1 MHFDLVHEV
10 GNRARWKTTNVMTR
24 ASAVFMADEI
34 SAIGGVLGVQVNAR
48 TGSVT
53 ATFESA
59 AAKQAVARYL
69 VSLETKPVIL
79 RRPKSDPLVEISQAD
94 MPQAARRAAGLFDKA
109 GRIWTR
115 AVCTM
120 PVVQAA
126 REPKSFQ
133 SRDSEDQDAALDFTP
148 LVRWVTVRPLMPL
161 IVNGINA
168 ILGAIPYVIDGIKA
182 LFKGKLTVEVLDA
195 AAITV
200 SLLRRD
206 FRTAGIVILLLGID
220 SRKKNSKRSR
230 TDTMVILSIDKKN
243 KRLVMTSVLRDTYVT
258 IPGVG
263 RNRLNAANVFG
274 GQKLLFK
281 TFEKNF
287 DIHLDKYVQIDFY
300 NFIKLVD
307 AVGGVDMKL
316 SAAEI
321 KVMNKTYIPY
331 IAKSLKKDKN
341 ANLIKQNSSGQYHLN
356 GIQALAYSRV
366 RYVGTDFAR
375 TERQRKVMT
384 QIIKKAKKLSV
395 SEINDL
401 ADIVLPMITTN
412 LSKSEVMSMLLN
424 AKEYLN
430 YSIVNG
436 RMPINGSYKY
446 MTIRGAS
453 VLGVNFDKNKK
464 YWYKLVYGKN

>member
-1 MHFDLVHEV
+1 MKSGARKTDTGKQTKKKLTLRQKVIV
-10 GNRARWKTTNVMTR
+10 GLGAVLCLAVIIF
-24 ASAVFMADEI
+24 ASAYGVFLHYYNKMNITSLNDNDEI
-34 SAIGGVLGVQVNAR
+34 VTAIDYEEDEINENDLTDEERAQLDQFFEETNSMDQSSSSEDTPDGNQPDEKKAGETASDD
-48 TGSVT
+48 GSVQDD
-53 ATFESA
+53 AT
-59 AAKQAVARYL
+59 
-69 VSLETKPVIL
+69 T
-79 RRPKSDPLVEISQAD
+79 EIV
-94 MPQAARRAAGLFDKA
+94 KA
-109 GRIWTR
+109 SS
-115 AVCTM
+115 
-120 PVVQAA
+120 
-126 REPKSFQ
+126 K
-133 SRDSEDQDAALDFTP
+133 D
-148 LVRWVTVRPLMPL
+148 VT
-161 IVNGINA
+161 N
-168 ILGAIPYVIDGIKA
+168 
-182 LFKGKLTVEVLDA
+182 
-195 AAITV
+195 
-200 SLLRRD
+200 
-206 FRTAGIVILLLGID
+206 ILLLGID
-220 SRKKNSKRSR
+220 SRRKNSKRSR

-331 IAKSLKKDKN
+331 IDVSLNKKRN
-341 ANLIKQNSSGQYHLN
+341 ANLIKQNSTGIYHLN

-375 TERQRKVMT
+375 TERQRKVMAE
-384 QIIKKAKKLSV
+384 IIKKTKKLSV

-412 LSKSEVMSMLLN
+412 LSKGEVMSLLLN

-436 RMPINGSYKY
+436 RMPIDGSYKY

-453 VLGVNFDKNKK
+453 VLGVNFDKNKR

>member
-1 MHFDLVHEV
+1 MKSGARKTDTGKQTKKKLTLRQKVIV
-10 GNRARWKTTNVMTR
+10 GLGAVLCLAVIIF
-24 ASAVFMADEI
+24 ASAYGVFLHYYNKMNITSLNDNDEI
-34 SAIGGVLGVQVNAR
+34 VTAIDYEEDEINENDLTDEERAQLDQFFEETNSMDQSSSSEDTPDGNQPDEKKAGETASDD
-48 TGSVT
+48 GSVQDD
-53 ATFESA
+53 AT
-59 AAKQAVARYL
+59 
-69 VSLETKPVIL
+69 T
-79 RRPKSDPLVEISQAD
+79 EIV
-94 MPQAARRAAGLFDKA
+94 KA
-109 GRIWTR
+109 SS
-115 AVCTM
+115 
-120 PVVQAA
+120 
-126 REPKSFQ
+126 K
-133 SRDSEDQDAALDFTP
+133 D
-148 LVRWVTVRPLMPL
+148 VT
-161 IVNGINA
+161 N
-168 ILGAIPYVIDGIKA
+168 
-182 LFKGKLTVEVLDA
+182 
-195 AAITV
+195 
-200 SLLRRD
+200 
-206 FRTAGIVILLLGID
+206 ILLLGID

-331 IAKSLKKDKN
+331 IDVSLNKKRN
-341 ANLIKQNSSGQYHLN
+341 ANLIKQNSTGIYHLN

-375 TERQRKVMT
+375 TERQRKVMAE
-384 QIIKKAKKLSV
+384 IIKKTKKLSV

-412 LSKSEVMSMLLN
+412 LSKGEVMSLLLN

-430 YSIVNG
+430 
-436 RMPINGSYKY
+436 
-446 MTIRGAS
+446 
-453 VLGVNFDKNKK
+453 
-464 YWYKLVYGKN
+464 

>member
-1 MHFDLVHEV
+1 MKSDAKKTDTGTKKKLTLRQKVIVALGAVLCLVV
-10 GNRARWKTTNVMTR
+10 IVF
-24 ASAVFMADEI
+24 ASAYGVFLHYYNKMNISSLNDNDEI
-34 SAIGGVLGVQVNAR
+34 
-48 TGSVT
+48 VT
-53 ATFESA
+53 AIDYEEDEINEKDLSEEERAQLDQFFEEANST
-59 AAKQAVARYL
+59 
-69 VSLETKPVIL
+69 EDN
-79 RRPKSDPLVEISQAD
+79 KSD
-94 MPQAARRAAGLFDKA
+94 
-109 GRIWTR
+109 
-115 AVCTM
+115 
-120 PVVQAA
+120 
-126 REPKSFQ
+126 
-133 SRDSEDQDAALDFTP
+133 DAAIEIIKENNSD
-148 LVRWVTVRPLMPL
+148 VT
-161 IVNGINA
+161 N
-168 ILGAIPYVIDGIKA
+168 
-182 LFKGKLTVEVLDA
+182 
-195 AAITV
+195 
-200 SLLRRD
+200 
-206 FRTAGIVILLLGID
+206 ILLLGID
-220 SRKKNSKRSR
+220 SRKRNVTRSR

-243 KRLVMTSVLRDTYVT
+243 KKLVMTSVLRDTYVT

-263 RNRLNAANVFG
+263 RNRLNAANIFG

-281 TFEKNF
+281 TFEENF
-287 DIHLDKYVQIDFY
+287 DIHLEKYVQIDFY

-331 IAKSLKKDKN
+331 IDVSLNKKRN
-341 ANLIKQNSSGQYHLN
+341 ANLIKQNSTGIYHLN

-375 TERQRKVMT
+375 TERQRKVMAE
-384 QIIKKAKKLSV
+384 IIKKTKKLSV

-412 LSKSEVMSMLLN
+412 LSKGEVMSLLLN

-436 RMPINGSYKY
+436 RMPIDGSYKY

-453 VLGVNFDKNKK
+453 VLGVNFDKNKR

>member
-1 MHFDLVHEV
+1 MKSDAKKTDTGTKKKLTLRQKVIVALGAVLCLVV
-10 GNRARWKTTNVMTR
+10 IVF
-24 ASAVFMADEI
+24 ASAYGVFLHYYNKMNISSLNDNDEI
-34 SAIGGVLGVQVNAR
+34 
-48 TGSVT
+48 VT
-53 ATFESA
+53 AIDYEEDEINEKDLSEEERAQLDQFFEDANST
-59 AAKQAVARYL
+59 
-69 VSLETKPVIL
+69 EDN
-79 RRPKSDPLVEISQAD
+79 KSD
-94 MPQAARRAAGLFDKA
+94 
-109 GRIWTR
+109 
-115 AVCTM
+115 
-120 PVVQAA
+120 
-126 REPKSFQ
+126 
-133 SRDSEDQDAALDFTP
+133 DAAIEIIKENNSD
-148 LVRWVTVRPLMPL
+148 VT
-161 IVNGINA
+161 N
-168 ILGAIPYVIDGIKA
+168 
-182 LFKGKLTVEVLDA
+182 
-195 AAITV
+195 
-200 SLLRRD
+200 
-206 FRTAGIVILLLGID
+206 ILLLGID
-220 SRKKNSKRSR
+220 SRKRNVTRSR

-243 KRLVMTSVLRDTYVT
+243 KKLVMTSVLRDTYVT

-263 RNRLNAANVFG
+263 RNRLNAANIFG

-281 TFEKNF
+281 TFEENF
-287 DIHLDKYVQIDFY
+287 DIHLEKYVQIDFY

-331 IAKSLKKDKN
+331 IDVSLNKKRN
-341 ANLIKQNSSGQYHLN
+341 ANLIKQNSTGIYHLN

-375 TERQRKVMT
+375 TERQRKVMAE
-384 QIIKKAKKLSV
+384 IIKKTKKLSV

-412 LSKSEVMSMLLN
+412 LSKGEVMSLLLN

-436 RMPINGSYKY
+436 RMPIDGSYKY

-453 VLGVNFDKNKK
+453 VLGVNFDKNKR